1 MTCCGGSSSR
11 LSWWVTSVCDWLRL
25 LGFIWGLHGLLGNGS
40 SGSFVL
46 GSSRRRRG
54 ALGFIASANTG
65 LSGRSLAGTVVG
77 CEDAAKMVKLTRAG
91 VPFFRRA
98 LLDKASHDSHSS
110 AWTVPVC
117 RLMQICLRSGA
128 AWAIIGLFG
137 PTYLSVPLHKTTCL
151 MLWSGHICWTKWM
164 ISACS
169 TTRVPTRGAVRSA
182 QDMTV
187 CQLISAG
194 SLTGL
199 SLDGLAKRAA
209 MACGLSFMPNRRRL
223 VGCSSSPAK
232 IGNCGGWSC
241 MMIFQLVWQ
250 TSEDSFQSTVTSSQ
264 CGHLPW
270 CFLQS
275 AGGDVGRRILCHATQ
290 HAGPLKLRGQSIAF
304 EQLHQSGDLSGL
316 PFGTYQTHSKRFVA
330 KSHSCWELC
339 SMSNPLVVQDQSVH
353 DEKFDTEKE
362 LSPMQFATDA
372 PIAVVKQ
379 FHIPEVIGS
388 CWSCSIDTMA
398 CKLDCAI
405 NVWDCPW
412 PFCWTNVDDPHLF
425 GDHLVPY
432 QIAQRV
438 LPNVGLA

>member
-1 MTCCGGSSSR
+1 MVGPRISWHVEHRISLMPFNKWSGHCNCLQKVTSFADPGCPKFLWSFSNQFCSSALSSWNSGPCFWLARSMTCCGGSSSR
-11 LSWWVTSVCDWLRL
+11 LSWWVTSVCDWLML

-65 LSGRSLAGTVVG
+65 LSGRSLAGPVVG

-151 MLWSGHICWTKWM
+151 MLWSGHICWTNWM
-164 ISACS
+164 ISPCS

-194 SLTGL
+194 SLIGL

-241 MMIFQLVWQ
+241 MMIFP
-250 TSEDSFQSTVTSSQ
+250 T
-264 CGHLPW
+264 C
-270 CFLQS
+270 
-275 AGGDVGRRILCHATQ
+275 
-290 HAGPLKLRGQSIAF
+290 
-304 EQLHQSGDLSGL
+304 
-316 PFGTYQTHSKRFVA
+316 
-330 KSHSCWELC
+330 
-339 SMSNPLVVQDQSVH
+339 
-353 DEKFDTEKE
+353 
-362 LSPMQFATDA
+362 
-372 PIAVVKQ
+372 
-379 FHIPEVIGS
+379 
-388 CWSCSIDTMA
+388 
-398 CKLDCAI
+398 
-405 NVWDCPW
+405 
-412 PFCWTNVDDPHLF
+412 
-425 GDHLVPY
+425 
-432 QIAQRV
+432 
-438 LPNVGLA
+438 LANFWG